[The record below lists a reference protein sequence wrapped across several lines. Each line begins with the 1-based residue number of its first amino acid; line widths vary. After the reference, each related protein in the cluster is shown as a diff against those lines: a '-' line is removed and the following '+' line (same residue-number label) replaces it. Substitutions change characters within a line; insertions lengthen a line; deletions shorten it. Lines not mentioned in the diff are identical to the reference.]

1 MITSTFALDDRVAL
15 VTGAGGLLGREH
27 CRALSDAGATVYA
40 ADVRIDD
47 ARSALAGLGDH
58 HVAVC
63 MDVTDPEAITDIREQ
78 MIRDCGHIDIL
89 VNNAAMNDMVEA
101 PLAAGLSSSYETYP
115 LALFRK
121 VIDVN
126 VTGVFLTSQIIG
138 SSMAESGHGTII
150 NIGSTYGVVAPD
162 QRIYRRPDGEQ
173 PFFKSAAYPA
183 SKGAVIMLTK
193 YMATYWAG
201 SGVRAN
207 ALSPGGVSNG
217 QDGYFK
223 ERYADRTPMGRMAEP
238 SDYRGALVFL
248 ASDASA
254 YMTGHNLLVDGGWTA
269 W

>member
-1 MITSTFALDDRVAL
+1 MIEPTFSLRDRVAL

-40 ADVRIDD
+40 ADMRIDD
-47 ARSALAGLGDH
+47 ARTAIADLGDH

-63 MDVTDPEAITDIREQ
+63 MDVTDPEAVVDVRERI
-78 MIRDCGHIDIL
+78 IRDCGRIDIL

-101 PLAAGLSSSYETYP
+101 PLASGVPSSYEMYP
-115 LALFRK
+115 LSLFRK
-121 VIDVN
+121 VMDVN

-138 SSMAESGHGTII
+138 SSMAESGYGSII

-162 QRIYRRPDGEQ
+162 QRIYQRPDGEQ

-193 YMATYWAG
+193 FLATYWAG
-201 SGVRAN
+201 AGVRAN
-207 ALSPGGVSNG
+207 ALSPGGVANG
-217 QDGYFK
+217 QDSHFQ
-223 ERYADRTPMGRMAEP
+223 RCYAERTPLGRMAQP